1 MSKRRLLAFHLV
13 AIVCSV
19 GLILPL
25 YWAFVASLGVTG
37 APPPP
42 SVTWYPPDP
51 QWQNYATVFEIVPM
65 GQYLRN
71 SLIVVALAV
80 PLTLLVASVAGFSMV
95 QLPPGQQKRL
105 LTLTV
110 VWLIIPSTAVWI
122 FRFQLLKWLG
132 LIDSLGALVIPAFA
146 ASNPMFVLLYY
157 WSFQR
162 IPAELFEVAQIDGGS
177 AWLIWRRIGLPLV
190 KPTTIAVT
198 VLTFVLYWSDFVSP
212 ILYLTDMKKY
222 TAPVGLQTLLQMDRV
237 NWPILMAAVTIIAL
251 PVLFL
256 FLLLQR
262 FFLHDLALARLFD
275 KN

>member
-1 MSKRRLLAFHLV
+1 VSKRRLLAFHVV
-13 AIVCSV
+13 AIVCSI

-37 APPPP
+37 VPPPP

-65 GQYLRN
+65 EQYLRN
-71 SLIVVALAV
+71 SLLVVALAV
-80 PLTLLVASVAGFSMV
+80 PLTLLVASVAGFSMA

-105 LTLTV
+105 LTLSV

-122 FRFQLLKWLG
+122 FRFQLLRWLG
-132 LIDSLGALVIPAFA
+132 LIDSLGALVIPAIA
-146 ASNPMFVLLYY
+146 ASNPLFVLLYY

-162 IPAELFEVAQIDGGS
+162 IPPELFEVAQIDGGS

-212 ILYLTDMKKY
+212 ILYLNDMKKY

-237 NWPILMAAVTIIAL
+237 NWPILMAAVTIIVL

-262 FFLHDLALARLFD
+262 FFLHDLTLARLFD